1 MKANIGLHYRITD
14 KAELLYNLNYGSGTS
29 VYTGAQRY
37 SLRNFNIQQ
46 HKLELKGD
54 HFFLRGY
61 ATIEDSGESYIADLA
76 GVLVNTWNPATA
88 TFDPNANSAWFGNY
102 AANYLGFLAG
112 NGIAPGTS
120 TTAQQEQAHSFA
132 RAQADVNRIAPG
144 SAEFEKAKL
153 AARKSVIPTG
163 SLFDENTALYHV
175 QGQYNFKNQIKFID
189 LIAGGSYRLYDLNSN
204 GTIFADVPGNNIT
217 IQEIGAYTQ
226 ATKRLANDKLKLIG
240 SLRYDK
246 NQNFDA
252 QINPRIAAVISP
264 NEKNN
269 IRISY
274 QSGFRLPTT
283 QNQHIDLNVVSARL
297 IGGLPY
303 YAEKYKVFENAYS
316 LTSVNQYITRFTQN
330 ISNPAYITAIG
341 GRANTGL
348 ALGDPSALALLQ
360 PVTSVAPVKPEQ
372 VRSLEIGYNT
382 QIGNLFLDLSYYQNR
397 FNDFITGIFVRKAA
411 GSLDLTAT
419 GFTEQNVR
427 NAQTLLTPIT
437 TPGQENTFS
446 VATNLTE
453 EVTSQGAAIGANY
466 LMGKGY
472 SLGANYNWNKLTGV
486 GSTFINDF
494 NTPEHKYNV
503 TFGNRRLTEKLGF
516 NLAYRWQQ
524 AFRWEASFGTGDV
537 PAVGMLDGQIS
548 YRLKPLKSTIK
559 IGGSN
564 LLNNRYVLNYGGP
577 TIGAIYYVS
586 FTFDDLMN

>member
-1 MKANIGLHYRITD
+1 
-14 KAELLYNLNYGSGTS
+14 
-29 VYTGAQRY
+29 
-37 SLRNFNIQQ
+37 
-46 HKLELKGD
+46 
-54 HFFLRGY
+54 
-61 ATIEDSGESYIADLA
+61 
-76 GVLVNTWNPATA
+76 
-88 TFDPNANSAWFGNY
+88 
-102 AANYLGFLAG
+102 
-112 NGIAPGTS
+112 
-120 TTAQQEQAHSFA
+120 
-132 RAQADVNRIAPG
+132 
-144 SAEFEKAKL
+144 
-153 AARKSVIPTG
+153 
-163 SLFDENTALYHV
+163 
-175 QGQYNFKNQIKFID
+175 
-189 LIAGGSYRLYDLNSN
+189 
-204 GTIFADVPGNNIT
+204 
-217 IQEIGAYTQ
+217 
-226 ATKRLANDKLKLIG
+226 
-240 SLRYDK
+240 
-246 NQNFDA
+246 
-252 QINPRIAAVISP
+252 
-264 NEKNN
+264 
-269 IRISY
+269 
-274 QSGFRLPTT
+274 
-283 QNQHIDLNVVSARL
+283 L

-503 TFGNRRLTEKLGF
+503 TFGNRRLTERIGF

-524 AFRWEASFGTGDV
+524 AFRWEASFGSGDV